1 MVRVKNAWDIF
12 ENLDEFVY
20 VSDIETNELV
30 YLNRKAV
37 ESLGLKSVDEIK
49 GRKCYE
55 VLQGSTLP
63 CGLCTN
69 NQLSVGAF
77 VEWRYYNQVFK
88 RHLMIKDT
96 MVEDVD
102 TGKKYRIEIAI
113 DVTSETTNEKAHEV
127 AGEIYQ
133 KMELLV
139 NKGMKEAISADT
151 PDESINIILEHMGK
165 ILCGE
170 RTYLFEQ
177 NENGGDDN
185 TYEWC
190 APGIHPEKENF
201 QNLPPEVCANWYRC
215 FEDGKVIVIRDLED
229 IKESDPL
236 QYENL
241 KRQGIHSLVVVPLY
255 YNGEVIAF
263 YGVDNPPPMFLDY
276 SHDMLEIT
284 GSFLISCLKR
294 RKLLAK
300 LFELSYTDAL
310 TKLGNR
316 FAMSEYVK
324 QMNQTQSV
332 LVVYCDITG
341 LKRVNDLQ
349 GHEAGDMLICNACE
363 CLRQVFKG
371 YGLFRIGGDELLVIC
386 PDITRE
392 AADKQV
398 AKLRSTMKEHSV
410 NAAVGKVWLEEMG
423 NDLEHSVIEAEK
435 RMYEDK
441 AEYYK
446 TSGIERRKG

>member
-37 ESLGLKSVDEIK
+37 ESLGLKSIDEIK

-69 NQLSVGAF
+69 SKLSVGAF
-77 VEWRYYNQVFK
+77 VEWRYYNQVVK

-127 AGEIYQ
+127 VGEIYQ

-165 ILCGE
+165 ILSGE

-190 APGIHPEKENF
+190 APGIHPEKENL

-294 RKLLAK
+294 RKLLTK

-316 FAMSEYVK
+316 FALSEYVK
-324 QMNQTQSV
+324 RVNQTQSV

-349 GHEAGDMLICNACE
+349 GHEAGDMLIRNACE

-410 NAAVGKVWLEEMG
+410 NVAVGKVWLEEMG

-446 TSGIERRKG
+446 TRGIERRKG

>member
-1 MVRVKNAWDIF
+1 MNNDKDTAT
-12 ENLDEFVY
+12 LY
-20 VSDIETNELV
+20 AELEAE
-30 YLNRKAV
+30 RFMTDQI
-37 ESLGLKSVDEIK
+37 SLLHEAEDLADGINFMLKSIGEFTDA
-49 GRKCYE
+49 GRAY
-55 VLQGSTLP
+55 
-63 CGLCTN
+63 
-69 NQLSVGAF
+69 
-77 VEWRYYNQVFK
+77 VF
-88 RHLMIKDT
+88 
-96 MVEDVD
+96 E
-102 TGKKYRIEIAI
+102 
-113 DVTSETTNEKAHEV
+113 TSENHTST
-127 AGEIYQ
+127 
-133 KMELLV
+133 
-139 NKGMKEAISADT
+139 
-151 PDESINIILEHMGK
+151 
-165 ILCGE
+165 
-170 RTYLFEQ
+170 
-177 NENGGDDN
+177 N

-190 APGIHPEKENF
+190 APGIHPEKENL

-316 FAMSEYVK
+316 FALSEYVK
-324 QMNQTQSV
+324 RINQTQSV

-349 GHEAGDMLICNACE
+349 GHEAGDMLIRNACE

-392 AADKQV
+392 VADKQV
-398 AKLRSTMKEHSV
+398 TKLRSTMKEHSV
-410 NAAVGKVWLEEMG
+410 NVAVGKVWLEEMG

>member
-1 MVRVKNAWDIF
+1 MVIVKNAWDIF

-127 AGEIYQ
+127 ASEIYQ

-190 APGIHPEKENF
+190 APGIHPEKENL

-276 SHDMLEIT
+276 SHDMLEII

-294 RKLLAK
+294 RKLLTK

-316 FAMSEYVK
+316 FALSEYVK
-324 QMNQTQSV
+324 RINQTQSV

-349 GHEAGDMLICNACE
+349 GHEAGDMLIRNACE

-410 NAAVGKVWLEEMG
+410 NVAVGKVWLEEMG